1 MAGDWKYEEFEEAE
15 PYEAE
20 PYEAEPYEAEPYE
33 ASDELDEAEYE
44 PEYDGEAAPYF
55 RDHRRPLPQP
65 PLRGVQSVT
74 LTTPR
79 GPATI
84 QLPSKVPTLAELS
97 RVQRELAVTK
107 RRMRRLSA
115 DMARSRRASRARARS
130 DDRGARSA
138 VLVLALEEVRKVLSD
153 VGTFSLI
160 RDAVPRV
167 S

>member
-1 MAGDWKYEEFEEAE
+1 MAGEWEGYEEYEEAE

-20 PYEAEPYEAEPYE
+20 PYEAADEA
-33 ASDELDEAEYE
+33 ADEAEYE
-44 PEYDGEAAPYF
+44 PEYDGEAAPWR
-55 RDHRRPLPQP
+55 RDFRRPVPL

-84 QLPSKVPTLAELS
+84 QLPSKVPTLAELN
-97 RVQRELAVTK
+97 RVQSELVATK
-107 RRMRRLSA
+107 RRMSKLSIE
-115 DMARSRRASRARARS
+115 MSRSRRRSRASARS
-130 DDRGARSA
+130 DDRGARNA
-138 VLVLALEEVRKVLSD
+138 ILIVALEQVRDVLRD

-160 RDAVPRV
+160 RDTR

>member
-1 MAGDWKYEEFEEAE
+1 MPADWEYEEYEESE

-20 PYEAEPYEAEPYE
+20 AYDA
-33 ASDELDEAEYE
+33 ELDDGEYE
-44 PEYDGEAAPYF
+44 PEDDGEATPF
-55 RDHRRPLPQP
+55 VRDQRRPMPQP
-65 PLRGVQSVT
+65 ALRGVQSVT

-107 RRMRRLSA
+107 RRMSKLSVEVS
-115 DMARSRRASRARARS
+115 RSRRTSRSGARS
-130 DDRGARSA
+130 SDRGARNA
-138 VLVLALEEVRKVLSD
+138 IVILALEQVRDVLRD

-160 RDAVPRV
+160 RGVAAR
-167 S
+167 SA

>member
-1 MAGDWKYEEFEEAE
+1 MPGDWEYEEFE
-15 PYEAE
+15 
-20 PYEAEPYEAEPYE
+20 EAEPYEAEPYE

-44 PEYDGEAAPYF
+44 PEYDGEAMPVG
-55 RDHRRPLPQP
+55 RDHRRPAPLPLA

-107 RRMRRLSA
+107 RRMSKLSV
-115 DMARSRRASRARARS
+115 DVTRSRRASRSRARS
-130 DDRGARSA
+130 DDRGARNA
-138 VLVLALEEVRKVLSD
+138 ILILALEQVRDVLRD
-153 VGTFSLI
+153 VGTYSLI
-160 RDAVPRV
+160 RDAVPR
-167 S
+167 SP